1 MPTSLVCWFCGGKVI
16 WGGDHTFEDYGWEG
30 MGEGVVAN
38 LECKDCGA
46 TAYFITKPENEDEIP
61 PVPL

>member
-1 MPTSLVCWFCGGKVI
+1 MPTSLVCWFCGGTVI

-30 MGEGVVAN
+30 MGEGIVAN

>member
-16 WGGDHTFEDYGWEG
+16 WGGDHSFEDYGWEG

-38 LECKDCGA
+38 LHCKDCGA
-46 TAYFITKPENEDEIP
+46 TAYFITKPETDEIP
-61 PVPL
+61 PVP